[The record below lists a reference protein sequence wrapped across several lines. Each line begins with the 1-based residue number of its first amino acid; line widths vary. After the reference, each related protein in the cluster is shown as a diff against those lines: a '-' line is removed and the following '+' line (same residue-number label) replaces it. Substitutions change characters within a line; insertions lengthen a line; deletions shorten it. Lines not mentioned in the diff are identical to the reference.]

1 MAFTAVIGLA
11 AGTTAVTVVTVAAA
25 VVEIGVAL
33 TIVGAV
39 TGNKNLMKVGGM
51 MTLVGGGVGMIAG
64 AGGAAAGAAAGEA
77 GAAGVGEAAVGEAG
91 SSFASSVGD
100 GLATDAMGATVS
112 ESSAAATL
120 ADGSGLGS
128 MADLSAMN
136 PTDTALANG
145 TKASPG
151 GAESVTPDIT
161 AGTPQAPDST
171 IVADNTTVSA
181 PTNTD
186 LTPATQTDTG
196 LSSRTDI
203 LNKFNAP
210 TSTSDFFGG
219 ISNFAKNN
227 KDLIGSAMKGMADQS
242 NADRKYELDKQYLDQ
257 KSFGNQVANFAPR
270 GILSG
275 ARQ

>member
-39 TGNKNLMKVGGM
+39 TGNKTLMKVGGI
-51 MTLVGGGVGMIAG
+51 MTLVGGGVGLIAG
-64 AGGAAAGAAAGEA
+64 AGGAAAGAAAGEIGTEGA
-77 GAAGVGEAAVGEAG
+77 IAADAAGG
-91 SSFASSVGD
+91 SFASSVGD

-112 ESSAAATL
+112 ENAAAATL
-120 ADGSGLGS
+120 ADSSSLGG
-128 MADLSAMN
+128 AGLSAQTMN
-136 PTDTALANG
+136 DMAPSIGSN
-145 TKASPG
+145 PVQ
-151 GAESVTPDIT
+151 GATPDIT
-161 AGTPQAPDST
+161 AGAPQAADST

-210 TSTSDFFGG
+210 TSTNDFFGG

-227 KDLIGSAMKGMADQS
+227 KDLIGSAMKGMADQA
-242 NADRKYELDKQYLDQ
+242 NADRKYELDSQYVNL
-257 KSFGNQVANFAPR
+257 KSFGNQVGSYAPR

-275 ARQ
+275 AR